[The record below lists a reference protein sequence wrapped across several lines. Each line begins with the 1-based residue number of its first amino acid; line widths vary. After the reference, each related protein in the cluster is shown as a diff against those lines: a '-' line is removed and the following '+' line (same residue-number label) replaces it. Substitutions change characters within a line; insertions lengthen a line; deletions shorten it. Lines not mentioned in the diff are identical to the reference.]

1 MFKNLEHTTTWNF
14 DLVLEKMPKRIKVPM
29 EETEWSQDL
38 IFTFYVNLLSPLRS
52 KDVSNQEML
61 RIQQT
66 MTEAAFFTIGRS
78 RTIGYGKIRPL
89 ADYGSRSRLLFF
101 FLKFQIFILFVD
113 SSFLLNS
120 FNFF

>member
-1 MFKNLEHTTTWNF
+1 MYVHMWPVHHIVQNCKTFIKKLMFKILEHTTTWNF
-14 DLVLEKMPKRIKVPM
+14 DQVLEKMPKRIKVPM

-66 MTEAAFFTIGRS
+66 MTEAAFFTIGGS

-89 ADYGSRSRLLFF
+89 ADYGSQS
-101 FLKFQIFILFVD
+101 
-113 SSFLLNS
+113 
-120 FNFF
+120 